1 MGFRILITGASGL
14 LGHAL
19 YRCFSKEKIWT
30 ILGLVLT
37 RAGDD
42 LKMVDITKTD
52 ELFTVMQEFKV
63 LKFNDGIIIRTCI
76 NFSLLQTVGLT
87 RYSFS

>member
-14 LGHAL
+14 LGRAL
-19 YRCFSKEKIWT
+19 YRCFSKEKTWT

-52 ELFTVMQEFKV
+52 ELFTVMQEFKPDV
-63 LKFNDGIIIRTCI
+63 VVHAAAERRPDIVEN
-76 NFSLLQTVGLT
+76 
-87 RYSFS
+87 